1 MLKQSSYTHMH
12 THRHRELVVF
22 TLNKANSKYGN
33 LKFILKDE
41 LRNIKFF
48 LPTNLLQKSFNNFS
62 VKSIRCLKV

>member
-1 MLKQSSYTHMH
+1 MH

-62 VKSIRCLKV
+62 VKIIRFLKM

>member
-1 MLKQSSYTHMH
+1 MH
-12 THRHRELVVF
+12 THRHRELAVF